1 MLNESKE
8 VEYRTVQIGAAPVV
22 KGMLERLGVVAA
34 IDQALDYQPAIA
46 ASYGQL
52 AQAVIINRMSF
63 APQPLYGLSVWAAE
77 HGIDHL
83 LGLEAKWLDDDR
95 LGAMLEGLADHQ
107 VAIWGAIMAQA
118 VQVFP
123 LELEWLHAD
132 TTSVYFE
139 GAYEDENGEAKQE
152 ANAPLLLQ
160 GYNKDGK
167 AQNVQFV
174 LSLVTSKRVPLWYKP
189 WDGNQ
194 SDDGVYL
201 ADLRAL
207 RQLGFTPA
215 NAVLIGDRK
224 LCNRE
229 TLLQFCRSRQLFLAA
244 HPWTETA
251 KRAWLQT
258 WQELQAAPGG
268 QVRRWEPAAYTS
280 RNQAS
285 KPAAERTQ
293 YQVCEIEHD
302 LWDEEIS
309 QPHVLR
315 WVFCWSSDKAQ
326 QDARQRQRALSKGEQ
341 ALQRIAALLGR
352 YDYKT
357 HTVIHSRIDKALHK
371 ANAHRYFH
379 YTLTGSEQDQT
390 WHLAWQ
396 PQQAVLTE
404 QACFDGV
411 MLLCTNVPRTRLS
424 TPAVMLKYKEQVN
437 VEQTIDFLKSP
448 VQIRPLW
455 LHSPKRLAGLTLL
468 IMIAVL
474 LAALLEYQVRL
485 HIAQTGQLLEGL
497 MPEKRDN
504 PYPTATK
511 LLRTFQDYA
520 LVLVQHPD
528 GQVEIHQPKFRPV
541 QQQIWDILQTVL
553 RPVPTLDSG

>member
-1 MLNESKE
+1 MLNESKA
-8 VEYRTVQIGAAPVV
+8 VEYRTVQIGAAPLV
-22 KGMLERLGVVAA
+22 KGLLERLAVVGA
-34 IDQALDYQPAIA
+34 IDQALAYQPVIA
-46 ASYGQL
+46 TSYGQL

-63 APQPLYGLSVWAAE
+63 APQPLYGMSAWAAE
-77 HGIDHL
+77 HGIDQL
-83 LGLEAKWLDDDR
+83 LGLEAQWLDDDR
-95 LGAMLEGLADHQ
+95 LGALLEGVADHQ
-107 VAIWGAIMAQA
+107 AEIWGAIMGQA
-118 VQVFP
+118 VQAFP

-139 GAYEDENGEAKQE
+139 GAYEDEKGEPKQE
-152 ANAPLLLQ
+152 AQGPMLLQ

-167 AQNVQFV
+167 PQQVQFV

-189 WDGNQ
+189 WNGNQ

-229 TLLQFCRSRQLFLAA
+229 TLLQLSRSHQLFLAA

-251 KRAWLQT
+251 KAAWLQT
-258 WQELQAAPGG
+258 WHELHSG
-268 QVRRWEPAAYTS
+268 QRHWTAVAYTS
-280 RNQAS
+280 RNQAH

-302 LWDEEIS
+302 LWDATLD
-309 QPHVLR
+309 QPYALR

-326 QDARQRQRALSKGEQ
+326 QDARQRQRALTKGEQ
-341 ALQRIAALLGR
+341 ALQRIAGLLGR

-357 HTVIHSRIDKALHK
+357 HTVIQNRIDKALHK

-390 WHLAWQ
+390 WHLQWQ
-396 PQQAVLTE
+396 PQQTVLAE

-411 MLLCTNVPRTRLS
+411 MLLCTNVPSTRLS
-424 TPAVMLKYKEQVN
+424 APAVMVKYKEQVN
-437 VEQTIDFLKSP
+437 VEQTIDFIKSP

-511 LLRTFQDYA
+511 LLRAFQDYA
-520 LVLVQHPD
+520 LVILQHPD
-528 GQVEIHQPKFRPV
+528 GQVEIHQPKFRPI
-541 QQQIWDILQTVL
+541 QQQIWDIMQAVL